1 VQFKDIRD
9 GTVVGVDARCLSSDI
24 FVDRRI
30 CLRRL
35 VCLLLQWSAEAF
47 ASAQLVEDWSQVP
60 EMQNERRCARILYL
74 SEGLLVAE

>member
-9 GTVVGVDARCLSSDI
+9 GTVVGVHARCLSSDI

-35 VCLLLQWSAEAF
+35 VYCLLLKWSAKAF
-47 ASAQLVEDWSQVP
+47 ASAQLVEDWSEVP
-60 EMQNERRCARILYL
+60 EMQNEQRRVRYL
-74 SEGLLVAE
+74 SEELLLSE